1 MPRNRPRKPRRR
13 DDEGLFEAF
22 AGVFAVLPPWAPFLA
37 LALGDAAV
45 IVAFQAFHWNV
56 GFRPVAL
63 LVVTCF
69 FAFSGIAG
77 LRERVARRRRL
88 NAATSL
94 DALRALSWRE
104 FEHLVLAAYA
114 KQGWSA
120 SLTQRGADGGADI
133 ILEGRGKKVLVQCKQ
148 WKTRQLGAPT
158 IRELH
163 SVMVTEKATSG
174 IVVTCGTFSSEAQ
187 AIARTVNI
195 ECVDGPDLLRLVALT
210 RKEARAQED
219 QAPRTTESPS
229 CPRCASAMVQRSG
242 SRGPFWGCS
251 TYPKCRG
258 TVDIDMAASR

>member
-1 MPRNRPRKPRRR
+1 
-13 DDEGLFEAF
+13 
-22 AGVFAVLPPWAPFLA
+22 
-37 LALGDAAV
+37 
-45 IVAFQAFHWNV
+45 
-56 GFRPVAL
+56 
-63 LVVTCF
+63 VTCF

-88 NAATSL
+88 NTATSL

-120 SLTQRGADGGADI
+120 SLTQRGADGGADL

-163 SVMVTEKATSG
+163 PVMVTEKATSG
-174 IVVTCGTFSSEAQ
+174 IVVTCGLFSSEAR
-187 AIARTVNI
+187 ALADTVDI
-195 ECVDGPDLLRLVALT
+195 DCVDGTGLLRLVALT
-210 RKEARAQED
+210 RGERSTTQD
-219 QAPRTTESPS
+219 QPAPPAVGEVPS
-229 CPRCASAMVQRSG
+229 CPRCASAMVQRRS

-251 TYPKCRG
+251 AYPRCRG
-258 TVDIDMAASR
+258 TVDIQAG